1 MSTKQEYFVKIA
13 KNRIAVLIGPNG
25 ETKSYIEKN
34 TNSKIEINSKE
45 GDVTISSTS
54 RTQDPLAIWQAKDIV
69 TAVGRGFS
77 PQKAFSLLNE
87 EIMLEVIDLMIFCGK
102 SKNKLLR
109 LKGRIIGEKGKTR
122 RMIEEMTEAY
132 ISVFG
137 HTVAIIGKQISLE
150 TAKKAIMM
158 LIKGS
163 QHSSVYKYV
172 SRKRNK
178 IKKSKFSIWKP
189 FQLEEE
195 E

>member
-1 MSTKQEYFVKIA
+1 MSANQEFFVKIA

-25 ETKSYIEKN
+25 ETKSLIERK
-34 TNSKIEINSKE
+34 TNSKIDINSKE

-54 RTQDPLAIWQAKDIV
+54 KTTDPLSIWTAKDIV
-69 TAVGRGFS
+69 TAIGRGFS
-77 PQKAFSLLNE
+77 PEKTYSLLNE
-87 EIMLEVIDLMIFCGK
+87 EIMLEVIDLSIFCGK
-102 SKNKLLR
+102 SKSKLLR

-122 RMIEEMTEAY
+122 RMIEELTEAY

-137 HTVAIIGKQISLE
+137 HTVGIIGEQLSLE

-163 QHSSVYKYV
+163 QHSSVYKFLG
-172 SRKRNK
+172 RKRDK
-178 IKKSKFSIWKP
+178 IKKTKFSIWKP

-195 E
+195 